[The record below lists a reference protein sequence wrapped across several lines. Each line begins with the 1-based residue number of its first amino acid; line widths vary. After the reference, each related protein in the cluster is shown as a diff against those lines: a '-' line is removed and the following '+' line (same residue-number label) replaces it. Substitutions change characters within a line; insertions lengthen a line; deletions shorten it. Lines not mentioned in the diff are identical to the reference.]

1 MKKIILFLFSF
12 LLLSWVFVEKVQA
25 QTNSPLA
32 IYYGGP
38 VGTEYV
44 VTSPLTYTKV
54 LIDDNF
60 ANPQINKEY
69 LFLGEGVM
77 LCLTAKFPLSTHY
90 SVLKVSTMGGFVE
103 TYPIESHKVEVQLY
117 VPLKQGHSIFL
128 IPE

>member
-1 MKKIILFLFSF
+1 MFFF

-25 QTNSPLA
+25 LTNSPLA

-77 LCLTAKFPLSTHY
+77 RAN
-90 SVLKVSTMGGFVE
+90 SV
-103 TYPIESHKVEVQLY
+103 
-117 VPLKQGHSIFL
+117 IFIKSNYL
-128 IPE
+128 